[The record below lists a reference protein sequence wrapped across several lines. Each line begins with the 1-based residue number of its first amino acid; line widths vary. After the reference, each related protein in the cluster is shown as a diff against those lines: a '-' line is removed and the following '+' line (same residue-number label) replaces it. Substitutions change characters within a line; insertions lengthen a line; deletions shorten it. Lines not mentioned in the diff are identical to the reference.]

1 MKLTISLQV
10 TLDGVAQ
17 ANGGNN
23 EDMDPGFTRGGW
35 ALPLGDEEGVQ
46 YILDTWRRP
55 EAFLMGR
62 KTFESIG
69 RPLPGRTNI
78 VVTRQE
84 GYQPDGVI
92 VISSLEAAM
101 EHAQEIARAD
111 RANEVMIGGGAEIY
125 RQALPFADRMYLT
138 QVMLEPQGDT
148 YFPPIDFEQWKPG
161 GEISVAAHPQDSAA
175 FRVRVYRR
183 NPLARR

>member
-1 MKLTISLQV
+1 MSVAVAIIAAIAENGV
-10 TLDGVAQ
+10 IGDG
-17 ANGGNN
+17 NHIPWRL
-23 EDMDPGFTRGGW
+23 PGDFAHFKRMTMGK
-35 ALPLGDEEGVQ
+35 PL
-46 YILDTWRRP
+46 I
-55 EAFLMGR
+55 MGR

-69 RPLPGRTNI
+69 RPLPGRTSI

-92 VISSLEAAM
+92 VISSLEAALD
-101 EHAQEIARAD
+101 HAQEIAKAD

-138 QVMLEPQGDT
+138 QVMLQPPGDIL
-148 YFPPIDFEQWKPG
+148 FPPIDFEQWKAG
-161 GEISVAAHPQDSAA
+161 GEIDVAPHPNDTAA

-183 NPLARR
+183 NPLTRR